1 MKNIPE
7 IKKNEIIDNI
17 KDFNL
22 KKLIYNLGKLKIF
35 SEEKGKLKEIKN
47 KTEFMVRNKLK
58 YKNGE
63 YSFDTIESV
72 LRNILT
78 EVNS

>member
-7 IKKNEIIDNI
+7 IKKNEIIVNI
-17 KDFNL
+17 ADFNL
-22 KKLIYNLGKLKIF
+22 KKLIYNLGKLKIL
-35 SEEKGKLKEIKN
+35 SKEKGKLKELKN
-47 KTEFMVRNKLK
+47 KTEFMVKNKLK

-63 YSFDTIESV
+63 NSFDTIESD

-78 EVNS
+78 EINP